1 MNNLQSRI
9 IVSILV
15 AILGLTLLFLFVQ
28 DQTSS
33 ERHQQAEINQYIS
46 KLEQLDAKL
55 EKQILLM
62 DSWYFRSYDD
72 LNSVYSQYKAK
83 LASPPSLPET
93 LAPCIPELQANLEK
107 KFPLIEQLKSNNALL
122 RNSLNYLPNLIELM
136 FKGLEDAKRQ
146 RKISAETN
154 TLFRNYLQNEVIQSL
169 TNQLVDYRLETQ
181 QVVPYSGLLPDE
193 LQPLWQNMLKHLSR
207 LNMHRDN
214 NIKLSQQLDNVAM
227 QPKIEAF
234 NKLFSEHLAFLDEHR
249 EQQQTW
255 LAVYVLAG
263 LLLISVL
270 IYALRHYHEQHY
282 FHKTESMTDTLTGLG
297 NRRLLEHKLPVL
309 FNEAKRNHTSLGI
322 LFIDLDGF
330 KTVNDTLGHQRGDE
344 LLRHIANELQ
354 LSLRENDLVIR
365 FGGDEFVLAIANA
378 NKDILERIAKNTLRL
393 CSTRLEE
400 NIQVSASIGI
410 SHFPSNTRNMHELVG
425 LADKAMYQ
433 AKQDGKQC
441 VRFYDPELHS

>member
-1 MNNLQSRI
+1 MSTLQSRI
-9 IVSILV
+9 IFSILL
-15 AILGLTLLFLFVQ
+15 AILGLALLFLFVQ
-28 DQTSS
+28 DKTSS

-72 LNSVYSQYKAK
+72 LNSVYTEYKAQ

-93 LAPCIPELQANLEK
+93 LAPCIPELQANLKK

-136 FKGLEDAKRQ
+136 FSGLETAKQHRQ
-146 RKISAETN
+146 ITQETSI
-154 TLFRNYLQNEVIQSL
+154 LFRNYLQNEVIQSL
-169 TNQLVDYRLETQ
+169 TNQLVDYRVETN
-181 QVVPYSGLLPDE
+181 QVIPDSGLLPDG
-193 LQPLWQNMLKHLSR
+193 LHPLWNNMLKHLSL

-214 NIKLSQQLDNVAM
+214 NIKLSQQLESMAM

-255 LAVYVLAG
+255 LAIYVLAG

-297 NRRLLEHKLPVL
+297 NRRLLEQQLPVL
-309 FNEAKRNHTSLGI
+309 FGEARRNHTSLGI

-330 KTVNDTLGHQRGDE
+330 KAVNDTLGHPRGDE

-393 CSTRLEE
+393 CSARLEQ

-410 SHFPSNTRNMHELVG
+410 SHYPSNTRNMHELVE
-425 LADKAMYQ
+425 LADQAMYQ
-433 AKQDGKQC
+433 AKQEGKQC
-441 VRFYDPELHS
+441 IRFYTPE